1 MVKKDAKLAKLEAA
15 VRKQA
20 DSLDPAQKEFVLAEL
35 NTYKWNAAKIDELQD
50 RIDSLK
56 GATDLDDVIAAV
68 KAEAALVRERHQ
80 IITEQ
85 TALFGHIMRWLKGTA
100 AEEDEL
106 ESFLRNS

>member
-1 MVKKDAKLAKLEAA
+1 MAKKDDKLAKLEEA

-20 DSLDPAQKEFVLAEL
+20 DSLDPAQREFVLAEFE
-35 NTYKWNAAKIDELQD
+35 TYRWNAAKIEELQGRISSDAHDADEL
-50 RIDSLK
+50 
-56 GATDLDDVIAAV
+56 

-100 AEEDEL
+100 AEKSELDE
-106 ESFLRNS
+106 FI

>member
-1 MVKKDAKLAKLEAA
+1 MARKDDRLEKLEEA
-15 VRKQA
+15 VRNQA
-20 DSLDPAQKEFVLAEL
+20 DSLDPAQREFVLAEL
-35 NTYKWNAAKIDELQD
+35 ETYKWNAAKIAELEE

-56 GATDLDDVIAAV
+56 GATNLDDVIAVV

-100 AEEDEL
+100 ADKSELDE
-106 ESFLRNS
+106 FI

>member
-1 MVKKDAKLAKLEAA
+1 MAKKNGNLAELEAA

-20 DSLDPAQKEFVLAEL
+20 DSLDPAQREFVLAEL
-35 NTYKWNAAKIDELQD
+35 ETYKWNAAKVEELQN
-50 RIDSLK
+50 RIESLK
-56 GATDLDDVIAAV
+56 GAENIEDVVAAV

-106 ESFLRNS
+106 DKFI

>member
-1 MVKKDAKLAKLEAA
+1 MARKDAKLAKLEEA

-20 DSLDPAQKEFVLAEL
+20 DSLDPAQREFVLAEFE
-35 NTYKWNAAKIDELQD
+35 TYRWNSAKIEELQD
-50 RIDSLK
+50 RIDSFK
-56 GATDLDDVIAAV
+56 GAVEVEDVIAAV

-100 AEEDEL
+100 VEENELDE
-106 ESFLRNS
+106 FLS

>member
-1 MVKKDAKLAKLEAA
+1 MAKLEEA

-20 DSLDPAQKEFVLAEL
+20 DSLDPAQREFVLAEFE
-35 NTYKWNAAKIDELQD
+35 TYRWNSAKIEELQD
-50 RIDSLK
+50 RIDSLR
-56 GATDLDDVIAAV
+56 GATDIEDVIAAV

-100 AEEDEL
+100 TEKSELDE
-106 ESFLRNS
+106 FL